1 MGFVYF
7 VAGMIVVGV
16 LSLWQLLRL
25 RKSTNE
31 IRYKNDA
38 LIEERDIVLS
48 TIHKFS
54 ASFEKGASIREIY
67 DIIISQAIETC
78 DAQGACIYERQ
89 ADNTWKSVSSKGLF
103 PPQKPIVDNDDK
115 IFLSRAKFIEAILQN
130 ETLDANDGLIP
141 EVGKTCKALHIK
153 DAQDDPRVIRHD
165 DASLQINAMMIAP
178 ISFRDKAMAVLALV
192 NPVGKSTFSDT
203 NFSLIRALAEQGAVS
218 INNANT
224 VDSLVERSKLNFDLK
239 LASSVQQYLLPH
251 EMPMVESL
259 DFAVRY
265 IPQQLIGGDFYDF
278 IQLPNNR
285 LGLLIADV
293 SGKGISA
300 AMVMTITQSM
310 FRYIAPSYESPA
322 EALKALNRAMMS
334 PMRDMFVTMIYA
346 IIDSESKE
354 VILARAGHEK
364 ALFYIAS
371 EGGEVEQVKSSGMAI
386 GMTAPEIF
394 DIAIEDKKFDF
405 PPSSIIVMYT
415 DGITESRNRNGEE
428 FSSARLEKSIKSC
441 ALESAAE
448 INTGILLDVQRFCGP
463 TYSYA
468 DDITLLTIKHK
479 TKE

>member
-7 VAGMIVVGV
+7 IAGMIVVGLV
-16 LSLWQLLRL
+16 SLWQLLRL
-25 RKSTNE
+25 RK
-31 IRYKNDA
+31 IAKDLRYKSDA
-38 LIEERDIVLS
+38 LFEERDIVLAA
-48 TIHKFS
+48 IHKFS

-67 DIIISQAIETC
+67 DIIIDQALETC

-103 PPQKPIVDNDDK
+103 PPQKPIVEKDDK
-115 IFLSRAKFIEAILQN
+115 IFLSRSKFVETILQN
-130 ETLDANDGLIP
+130 ETLDTNDGLIP
-141 EVGKTCKALHIK
+141 EVGKTNKAVHIE
-153 DAQDDPRVIRHD
+153 DAKNDPRVIRHSD
-165 DASLQINAMMIAP
+165 ESLQINAMMITP
-178 ISFRDKAMAVLALV
+178 ISFRDNVTAVLALV
-192 NPVGKSTFSDT
+192 NPVGKNSFSDT
-203 NFSLIRALAEQGAVS
+203 NFSLICALAGQGGIS
-218 INNANT
+218 IYNANT

-251 EMPMVESL
+251 EMPMIESL

-265 IPQQLIGGDFYDF
+265 IPQQMIGGDFYDF
-278 IQLPNNR
+278 IKLPNDR

-293 SGKGISA
+293 SGKGIPA
-300 AMVMTITQSM
+300 AMVMTITQTM

-322 EALKALNRAMMS
+322 EALKALNREMMS

-346 IIDSESKE
+346 IIDVKSKE
-354 VILARAGHEK
+354 IILARAGHEK

-371 EGGEVEQVKSSGMAI
+371 EGGEVEKINSAGMAI
-386 GMTAPEIF
+386 GMVVPELF
-394 DIAIEDKKFDF
+394 DLAIQDEKFDF
-405 PPSSIIVMYT
+405 PPSSIMVMYT

-428 FSSARLEKSIKSC
+428 FSSSRLEKSIKSC
-441 ALESAAE
+441 AFESAAE